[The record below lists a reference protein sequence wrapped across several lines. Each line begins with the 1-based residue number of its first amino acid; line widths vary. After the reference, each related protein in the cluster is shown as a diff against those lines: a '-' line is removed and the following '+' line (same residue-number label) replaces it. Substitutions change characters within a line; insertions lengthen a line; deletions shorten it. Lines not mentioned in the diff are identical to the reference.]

1 MTEKLLPCPF
11 CGSDNAPGVY
21 DENEVEGLAEG
32 DLRFV
37 NKPYYSVVCSLHD
50 QGCGAEGAYCKTPE
64 EAIAAWNRRTP
75 DVVRCGECE
84 NWGDEYYCPFIG
96 KTTLYNFFCGY
107 GVRKD
112 CSVCGKR

>member
-1 MTEKLLPCPF
+1 MTDKLLPCPF
-11 CGSDNAPGVY
+11 CGSYGSVFTDTHDRYQVMCSECFAGT
-21 DENEVEGLAEG
+21 EL
-32 DLRFV
+32 
-37 NKPYYSVVCSLHD
+37 YS
-50 QGCGAEGAYCKTPE
+50 ARE

-112 CSVCGKR
+112 CSV